1 MRWQG
6 RQMDILWAQ
15 LVDGI
20 ITDSDDNRV
29 LDYGLPVHILEYG
42 GLPAR
47 PGEVIELSQPIVLL
61 CKWGRLDAT
70 TYGDVYY
77 AASLTSPDY
86 STRLMKVD
94 VNGTEEIFFPV
105 SIPPQQY
112 EWFTYL
118 QLSDIIYR
126 GDGCYRITISW
137 RQVWYSVHLSSSYI
151 GFCWVLLRRRL
162 DDGQEINE
170 AAAAHD
176 IRTRT
181 KNRRNA
187 KIRYF

>member
-1 MRWQG
+1 
-6 RQMDILWAQ
+6 MDILWAQ

-20 ITDSDDNRV
+20 KTDPDDNRV

-61 CKWGRLDAT
+61 CKWGRIDAT

-126 GDGCYRITISW
+126 GDGCYRITISGA
-137 RQVWYSVHLSSSYI
+137 RYGIPVHLSSSYI
-151 GFCWVLLRRRL
+151 ASVGFILRRRL
-162 DDGQEINE
+162 DDGQDQQ
-170 AAAAHD
+170 AAAAMYG
-176 IRTRT
+176 TP
-181 KNRRNA
+181 
-187 KIRYF
+187 